1 MCHLYFL
8 TVCWQV
14 MHVRENCD
22 ENNITL
28 LDEKAGD
35 WTVTNT
41 QRIYQTA
48 LQLLSHDY
56 KSRPRIAEV
65 TADKITVQGL
75 PRGRLFI
82 ETPAK
87 TLLEYYTE
95 IAICVSTNL
104 FCSPNPDTCGIDVLM
119 AIFQVS
125 LAGWSTL
132 PPPEVE
138 AFQWALP
145 EIFVMWVGIAE
156 KVFMSARFVQ
166 SFHIWRIEMT
176 ASLLPAGNSPVRK
189 WKCHA
194 ELTGVQTNRS
204 RWILCVCPWLQH

>member
-1 MCHLYFL
+1 
-8 TVCWQV
+8 

-125 LAGWSTL
+125 LAG
-132 PPPEVE
+132 
-138 AFQWALP
+138 
-145 EIFVMWVGIAE
+145 
-156 KVFMSARFVQ
+156 
-166 SFHIWRIEMT
+166 
-176 ASLLPAGNSPVRK
+176 
-189 WKCHA
+189 
-194 ELTGVQTNRS
+194 
-204 RWILCVCPWLQH
+204 